1 LGTNPNQIINIDLHG
16 ATDLIEGFH
25 DQKNL
30 NKFCSIYAIALPH
43 PDFWQK
49 KQPYLD

>member
-1 LGTNPNQIINIDLHG
+1 MVLGDREQKSLVLGTNPNQIINIDLHG

-30 NKFCSIYAIALPH
+30 NKFCSI
-43 PDFWQK
+43 
-49 KQPYLD
+49 